1 MLMLGKKLV
10 SPLCMPYAGIEKATN
25 CLLEVPQKLNMSI
38 NDNIF
43 TIKAGSTIVLY
54 GETYTTYTLTQDT
67 VVDYSSVLPI
77 IGDGIY
83 YIFANVNG
91 GVNTSSWININH
103 CFSGTPLPDVSGYS
117 NGDIFFETTEK
128 KRWYNNN
135 GEWIILNG
143 SYPLGFFN
151 VKNHQLSFAKDDNG
165 NDIIFNDFSIIGHH
179 YIGYPNNNLALGCD
193 GFNTDGSYKT
203 THIHRGSLLIFELP
217 KTNVSYILHPNG
229 TLFGGGYD
237 PNSQSPYEEVNEL
250 PTTYVAAN
258 IYVKDENQI
267 YRWSDS
273 LKDYHIENNSL
284 YYGYINLSS
293 DGIFRSMAIQPP
305 LTKYRWVVKLI
316 P

>member
-1 MLMLGKKLV
+1 MLMLGKKPV

-25 CLLEVPQKLNMSI
+25 CLLEVPQNLKLTLEN
-38 NDNIF
+38 NVL
-43 TIKAGSTIVLY
+43 TLKRGSVLVWGGDEY
-54 GETYTTYTLTQDT
+54 ITYTTTQDNT
-67 VVDYSSVLPI
+67 RDLSSLSNGKYIIFSSRNTGAIQGPQLLSKVFSGDTLPTI
-77 IGDGIY
+77 SSSIQ
-83 YIFANVNG
+83 IFYLTTDKTFHFNG
-91 GVNTSSWININH
+91 GTQETFEASWPV
-103 CFSGTPLPDVSGYS
+103 T
-117 NGDIFFETTEK
+117 
-128 KRWYNNN
+128 
-135 GEWIILNG
+135 
-143 SYPLGFFN
+143 YPLCN
-151 VKNHQLSFAKDDNG
+151 IEVKDGVASFTKDDNG
-165 NDIIFNDFSIIGHH
+165 NNIIFNDFSIIGDH